1 MTECCQ
7 FFRICQWGLDWL
19 NEGIQFAVE
28 KYRIIPLIFWI
39 GLSLFVMV
47 FSYRLDLGELH
58 NPGPGLMPFL
68 SSLLL
73 FIICLY
79 LLLRSALRIGSR
91 DLALED
97 QNQVNFRK
105 VWPILG
111 VLFAYAL
118 FLEKVGYLISTFIL
132 MAILFKSAGFKR
144 WTSVLISSALVNL
157 VTYFVFTFLG
167 IRFPEW
173 IF

>member
-1 MTECCQ
+1 M
-7 FFRICQWGLDWL
+7 F
-19 NEGIQFAVE
+19 
-28 KYRIIPLIFWI
+28 
-39 GLSLFVMV
+39 
-47 FSYRLDLGELH
+47 FSYKLDLGEFH

-68 SSLLL
+68 ASLLL
-73 FIICLY
+73 LIVSVY
-79 LLLRSALRIGSR
+79 LLFKSILRIESR
-91 DLALED
+91 GKALDEQD
-97 QNQVNFRK
+97 QVNFRK

-111 VLFAYAL
+111 LLFAYAV

-132 MAILFKSAGFKR
+132 LSILFKSAGSKR
-144 WTSVLISSALVNL
+144 WSFVLIGSALVNL